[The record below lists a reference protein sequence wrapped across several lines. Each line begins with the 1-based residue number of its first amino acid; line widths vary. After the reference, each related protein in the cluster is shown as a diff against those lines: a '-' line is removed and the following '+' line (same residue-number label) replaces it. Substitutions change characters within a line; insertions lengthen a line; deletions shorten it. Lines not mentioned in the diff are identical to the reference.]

1 MKIAVNTRLLLK
13 DRLEGIGRVTYE
25 IVQRLIAQHPN
36 DEFIFCFDRPYD
48 DEFIFGE
55 NVTPLVISPPSRHPF
70 LWYLWFE
77 QSLPRA
83 LKKHQPDIFYS
94 PDGYNSLNLKS
105 PSVMVTHDLAHF
117 HYPKEIPFWVRKY
130 YHHYIPKYL
139 EKSDQIISVSH
150 ATKADIIKQ
159 YNIPAEKISVVHNGN
174 RDGFFKI
181 KKEQKKITRVK
192 YSQGCKYFF
201 YLGAV
206 HPRKNLER
214 LILAFD
220 LFKQTTGSDMKLLIG
235 GRLAWQNDTVQRIYE
250 QSINKVDIKF
260 LGFIP
265 EEDLPFLLGSALAM
279 VYVSLFEGFGLP
291 ILEAMYAEVPVIT
304 SSVSAMP
311 EVAGAAALLVD
322 PLSVGDLVLA
332 MQKIYKEKSI
342 RKSLVA
348 AGTIQRE
355 KFSWDRAAEQTY
367 VILKNTALES
377 NNKI

>member
-25 IVQRLIAQHPN
+25 IVQRLVAQHPD
-36 DEFIFCFDRPYD
+36 DEFIFCFDRPYH

-77 QSLPRA
+77 QSLPRV
-83 LKKHQPDIFYS
+83 LKKYQPDVFYS

-105 PSVMVTHDLAHF
+105 PSVMVTHDLAHV

-130 YHHYIPKYL
+130 YHHYVPKYL
-139 EKSDQIISVSH
+139 EKSDRIISVSH
-150 ATKADIIKQ
+150 ATKADIIEQ
-159 YNIPAEKISVVHNGN
+159 YAIPSEKISVVHNGN
-174 RDGFFKI
+174 RNGFFKI
-181 KKEQKKITRVK
+181 EKEQKKITRAK

-220 LFKQTTGSDMKLLIG
+220 LFKQTTGSDVKLLIG
-235 GRLAWQNDTVQRIYE
+235 GRLAWQNDTVQRIFE
-250 QSINKVDIKF
+250 QSVHKAEIKF

-265 EEDLPFLLGSALAM
+265 EEDLSYLLGSALAM

-304 SSVSAMP
+304 SNVSAMP
-311 EVAGAAALLVD
+311 EVAGAAALLID

-332 MQKIYKEKSI
+332 MQKIYED
-342 RKSLVA
+342 KSLRKNLIEK
-348 AGTIQRE
+348 GKIQRE
-355 KFSWDRAAEQTY
+355 KFNWDQSAEQTY
-367 VILKNTALES
+367 TILKEVVS
-377 NNKI
+377 KK

>member
-25 IVQRLIAQHPN
+25 IVRRMVAQHPE

-48 DEFIFGE
+48 QAFIFGK
-55 NVTPLVISPPSRHPF
+55 NVTPLIIGPPSRHPF

-94 PDGYNSLNLKS
+94 ADGYNSLKLNC
-105 PSVMVTHDLAHF
+105 PTVMVTHDLAHI
-117 HYPKEIPFWVRKY
+117 HYPNEIPFWVRKY
-130 YHHYIPKYL
+130 YHHYVPKYL
-139 EKSDQIISVSH
+139 EKSDQVISVSH
-150 ATKADIIKQ
+150 ATKEDIIKQ
-159 YNIPAEKISVVHNGN
+159 YLTPSQKISVVHNGN

-181 KKEQKKITRVK
+181 EKAQKKATQEK

-206 HPRKNLER
+206 HPRKNLDR
-214 LILAFD
+214 LIMAFD
-220 LFKQTTGSDMKLLIG
+220 QFKKTSGSDVKLLIG
-235 GRLAWQNDTVQRIYE
+235 GRLAWQTDTVKKIFD
-250 QSINKVDIKF
+250 QSVHKSDITF

-265 EEDLPFLLGSALAM
+265 EEDLPFLLGAALAM

-304 SSVSAMP
+304 AQVSAMP
-311 EVAGAAALLVD
+311 EVAGDAALLVD
-322 PLSVGDLVLA
+322 PLSVDDLAFA
-332 MQKIYKEKSI
+332 MQKIYKD
-342 RKSLVA
+342 KSLRIELV
-348 AGTIQRE
+348 GKGKIQRE
-355 KFSWDRAAEQTY
+355 KFNWDRAAAETY
-367 VILKNTALES
+367 NILKKSA
-377 NNKI
+377 NKK